1 MNFPFW
7 IYICVYDYISH
18 AKEMSFDTIIV
29 RWFLLRLSDFKNLI
43 PKVFALCETDNEK
56 DNFGETK
63 LFWQCWFY
71 LGFLPRIVC
80 ISFSFVQKNFWVKF
94 TFRLFQ
100 TREGKKCVWNLPHQV
115 DVERWELQLLVRLHR
130 MSHQFVDS
138 RYHTGK

>member
-80 ISFSFVQKNFWVKF
+80 ISFSFVQKNFWNKF

-100 TREGKKCVWNLPHQV
+100 IGEGKKCVWNPPLQV

-130 MSHQFVDS
+130 MPNQFVDS